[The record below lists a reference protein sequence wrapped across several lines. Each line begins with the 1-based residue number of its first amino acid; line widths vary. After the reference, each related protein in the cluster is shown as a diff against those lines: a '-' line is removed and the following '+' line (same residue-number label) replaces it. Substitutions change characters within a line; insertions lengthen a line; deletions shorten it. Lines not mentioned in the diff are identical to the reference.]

1 MVGPSKLYEFRFD
14 PRGQIYSPSF
24 QRANVGKFLNFSIQA
39 DGNFAININGTAALV
54 PQLAQVSAIIT
65 GLLGIFGLET
75 QNPEPAPILKTI
87 TIDPGV
93 TLATLFGASQGV
105 NILVQ
110 ILKGKIQA
118 IKNYV
123 DSAVTSIKN
132 LIECVLKNPL
142 LAAALLAKI
151 IRQGWIPFPE
161 PVKKALI
168 AARDAINKILG
179 LNLIIYNPLAEYIKR
194 LVEYL
199 KFKFPPPILLPFIPV
214 VPGCSPAFYSGRPP
228 LSLLN
233 QPEIETQVQPQT
245 ITVPGGFTSQININV
260 PTFTLDVGP
269 GGNPDLAL
277 TDDQVQNLL
286 GGYNP
291 YDLFTSG
298 VTPVELDS
306 SLNVVNFPLE
316 SGNNSATRQVQ
327 DRLISASNKVV
338 NDITVLNKD
347 ISRAG
352 FIPRTSPLDDLL
364 CAPGESAR

>member
-1 MVGPSKLYEFRFD
+1 MVGPNKLFEWRVD
-14 PRGQIYSPSF
+14 DRASLYSASY

-39 DGNFAININGTAALV
+39 DGNFAINVNGAAAIV
-54 PQLAQVSAIIT
+54 PQLAQVAAVIQGI
-65 GLLGIFGLET
+65 LGVFGLET
-75 QNPEPAPILKTI
+75 DRPEPAPQLKTI

-123 DSAVTSIKN
+123 ESAVTSIQN
-132 LIECVLKNPL
+132 LIQCVLKNPL

-161 PVKKALI
+161 PIKKALI

-199 KFKFPPPILLPFIPV
+199 KFKFPPPILLPFIPFI
-214 VPGCSPAFYSGRPP
+214 PGCSPAFYSGRPP

-233 QPEIETQVQPQT
+233 QEPIDVQVQPQT
-245 ITVPGGFTSQININV
+245 ITTPNGFTSKINLNV
-260 PTFTLDVGP
+260 PTFALDVGP

-277 TDDQVQNLL
+277 TEDQVQNLL
-286 GGYNP
+286 GGYDP
-291 YDLFTSG
+291 YNLFTAG
-298 VTPVELDS
+298 IPAVELDS
-306 SLNVVNFPLE
+306 GLNVVNFPTQT
-316 SGNNSATRQVQ
+316 SNNSATRQVQ
-327 DRLISASNKVV
+327 DQLISASNKVA

-347 ISRAG
+347 LSRAG
-352 FIPRTSPLDDLL
+352 FIPRPSPLDDLL
-364 CAPGESAR
+364 CAPGESGR